1 MYSYEIQQVLETQGY
16 SISPGTYTKICN
28 TSPQINHI
36 KYDPYNNSF
45 KMEADGYCW
54 NFTIK

>member
-1 MYSYEIQQVLETQGY
+1 MYSYEIQQILETNNY
-16 SISPGTYTKICN
+16 SISPGMYADICN

-36 KYDPYNNSF
+36 KYDPYSNSF

-54 NFTIK
+54 NFIIK

>member
-1 MYSYEIQQVLETQGY
+1 MYSYEIQKILETNGY
-16 SISPGTYTKICN
+16 RISPGTYTDICS

-45 KMEADGYCW
+45 KMEVDGYCW